1 MPVKSMHAPAVLAAA
16 TVATLL
22 ALAPVAAQ
30 QPTPAPGASDAA
42 SPPERGFLPRGMM
55 MGPGPMGGRFYGRMC
70 GPAAAGFAEWRIDR
84 IERAINLTEEQRA
97 KLNDLRSAST
107 KAAETIRSACP
118 SEVPVTATARMAA
131 MEKRLEGMLQA
142 VRTVRP
148 ALDAFYAALTDEQ
161 KARLNSVESRFGMRW
176 RDW

>member
-1 MPVKSMHAPAVLAAA
+1 MPVKWMHAHATLAAA
-16 TVATLL
+16 TAAVLL
-22 ALAPVAAQ
+22 AIAPVPAQ
-30 QPTPAPGASDAA
+30 QPVPGASDAA
-42 SPPERGFLPRGMM
+42 SPAERGFLPHGMM

-70 GPAAAGFAEWRIDR
+70 GPAAAGFAEWRIGR

-107 KAAETIRSACP
+107 KAAELIRSACP

-148 ALDAFYAALTDEQ
+148 ALDVFYAALTDEQ
-161 KARLNSVESRFGMRW
+161 KARLNSVETRFGMRW
-176 RDW
+176 RNW